1 MGTTFSRSQY
11 VSMILILGSLTA
23 LGPFTIDMYLPGFPA
38 IAKDLHTLPSKV
50 SLSLSSYF
58 IGISVGQFLYGP
70 LLDKYGRKPPLLFG
84 LGLYVSASLACVFV
98 TSIEGLIAWRFFQA
112 LGSCAANVAAMA
124 TVRDIFPVKDN
135 AKVFALL
142 MLVVGASPMVAPTL
156 GGYLTSSLGWQA
168 VFVVLTCM
176 GILNIINVVLWLPD
190 KYVPDR
196 TLSLDPKSIIQNFA
210 AVVKVPQFSTYAMA
224 GAITF
229 SGLFAYISASPNV
242 FMEHFSLDGK
252 VYGWVFAFLSIFFI
266 GSSQINSMLLRWYRS
281 EQIVRT
287 VLCIQVIIASCFLVS
302 SLLGWMNVTTCILF
316 LMGYLSCLGII
327 NPNTAALSLAP
338 FSQKVGSASAVLGAS
353 QMTAGAIVSMA
364 ISLSPGTSTL
374 PLATALTVT
383 ASTGFI
389 ILIAGTKISR
399 KGK

>member
-1 MGTTFSRSQY
+1 
-11 VSMILILGSLTA
+11 
-23 LGPFTIDMYLPGFPA
+23 MYLPGFPA

-176 GILNIINVVLWLPD
+176 GILNIINVVLWLPG

-210 AVVKVPQFSTYAMA
+210 AVLKVPQFSTYAMA

-281 EQIVRT
+281 EQIVRI

-399 KGK
+399 QGK